1 MHFATETDL
10 TQLHA
15 RNQAV
20 MCRVSHLAEIE
31 GNLCLAG
38 YKGEKRKPNVE
49 CFKIRNFDFSL
60 TTVIRTFT
68 QNTLCSM
75 IADRGYDT
83 QYLIIFLMFTND

>member
-1 MHFATETDL
+1 LHFATETDF
-10 TQLHA
+10 TQLDA

-20 MCRVSHLAEIE
+20 TGRVSHLAEIE
-31 GNLCLAG
+31 GNLRLAG

-49 CFKIRNFDFSL
+49 CS